1 MESYEIRTEVCGA
14 PAQEEKKAI
23 NILLAQLIRRPED
36 RVEASFLLDADD
48 FEDEDRVQLRVY
60 KAIMEKSAI
69 YNEEFGANLVQM
81 LLGRSD
87 FAAANLVQ
95 EQLPAIS
102 CPDSRRGF
110 FRLLLL
116 VHDLA
121 LPRRAYEAEMR
132 LLDEL
137 RADGWTTDEVLSTE
151 DW

>member
-1 MESYEIRTEVCGA
+1 MESYEIRTEVCGETT
-14 PAQEEKKAI
+14 QEEKKAI
-23 NILLAQLIRRPED
+23 NILLAHLIRRPED

-60 KAIMEKSAI
+60 QAIMEKPAI
-69 YNEEFGANLVQM
+69 YNEEFGASLVQT

-95 EQLPAIS
+95 ELAAIS

-116 VHDLA
+116 IHDQA
-121 LPRRAYEAEMR
+121 FPRRAYEAEMR
-132 LLDEL
+132 LLDEM
-137 RADGWTTDEVLSTE
+137 RADGFITDEVLSPQ